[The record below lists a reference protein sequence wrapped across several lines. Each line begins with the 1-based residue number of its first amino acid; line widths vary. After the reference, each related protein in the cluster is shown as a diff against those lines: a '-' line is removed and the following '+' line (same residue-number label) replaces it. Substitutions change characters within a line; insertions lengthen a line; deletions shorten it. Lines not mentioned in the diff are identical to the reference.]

1 MDRLRMRFSKTG
13 RAAYISHLDLVQTIQ
28 RAFFRAELPLKYS
41 EGFNP
46 RPQLSALLPLSV
58 GTESLCEL
66 MDFQVTEEVDIT
78 TISHRLSAT
87 LPEGIRIMEAYPRLR
102 KPAELKWLQVR
113 GLLEYDGRCAAEQIA
128 PLAEFYGR
136 ERIMVLRKTKRGEGE
151 ADIRPAIKSLQVSE
165 GEGHIVLDAVISAQ
179 EPTLNPA
186 LLIDALRQNAPEL
199 APDFGK
205 FTRVE
210 TFDREMKIYR

>member
-1 MDRLRMRFSKTG
+1 MDKLRMRFSKTG

-58 GTESLCEL
+58 GTESVCEL
-66 MDFQVTEEVDIT
+66 MDFQVTKEVDIT

-87 LPEGIRIMEAYPRLR
+87 LPEGIRIMEVYPRQR

-113 GLLEYDGRCAAEQIA
+113 GRLEYDGRCAAELA
-128 PLAEFYGR
+128 PPLAALYGR
-136 ERIMVLRKTKRGEGE
+136 ESIIVMRRTKRGEGE
-151 ADIRPAIKSLQVSE
+151 TDIKPAIKSLDVSA

-186 LLIDALRQNAPEL
+186 LLIDALRRNAPEL
-199 APDFGK
+199 APDFAK
-205 FTRVE
+205 FTRME
-210 TFDREMKIYR
+210 TFDREMKVYR